1 MDRPLPPARSGCDTA
16 ALRDSA
22 TRCAHPRARAREG
35 RESGGACALLATLT
49 VLAALSGV
57 GCSTYCSQHGCD
69 GAGGAGGATSS
80 SASSQT
86 STSTS
91 SISSSSTGVVMDCL
105 PTLTAGPKDDTC
117 GVFVDP
123 NAGSDGAAGTMAA
136 PQKTLGAALITWIPG
151 KAIYVCDGAL
161 TDTEPLTVQPGVIV
175 YGGLDCGA
183 GYRVKSDAA
192 RTTLAPKAGAI
203 PLTLTGGAAATELHQ
218 LAITATAD
226 TAPGS
231 SAIGVV
237 VGDVSATLERV
248 DITADDGVA
257 GANSTTPTDNIGPSN
272 PMDAMIVGNAGA
284 NANTMT
290 PGTKNPGGPAKV
302 NPLCQS
308 IGGAGGDG
316 GNIVAATPQQGS
328 LGDSGSATPLP
339 PPLGMNN
346 GQGGPGEIAI
356 PCEAGHGGAP
366 GAAVLD
372 GAGASGPQSVGKL
385 SLTGYQGVSG
395 AKGPD
400 GNPGQGGGGG
410 GGAKG
415 KTSPDTRGASGGSG
429 GAGGCGGHG
438 APGGG
443 PGGASLALVLLG
455 ASAPTLVD
463 VTLVTGK
470 GGDGGAGAAGQFG
483 ATGGDGG
490 ARGLGMGTTN
500 ACIGGAGGQG
510 SSGGAGGGGRGGHS
524 VGIAYVTALPA
535 SGFMVTHGAAGAAGT
550 SAGAGTPA
558 DAGVADD
565 VLQLGAQ

>member
-1 MDRPLPPARSGCDTA
+1 MTT
-16 ALRDSA
+16 SA
-22 TRCAHPRARAREG
+22 TM
-35 RESGGACALLATLT
+35 
-49 VLAALSGV
+49 
-57 GCSTYCSQHGCD
+57 
-69 GAGGAGGATSS
+69 TSS
-80 SASSQT
+80 SS
-86 STSTS
+86 
-91 SISSSSTGVVMDCL
+91 GVVADCL

-123 NAGSDGAAGTMAA
+123 NGGSDGAAGTMAA

-161 TDTEPLTVQPGVIV
+161 TDTEALTVQAGVIV

-183 GYRVKSDAA
+183 GYKVKSDAA

-203 PLTLTGGAAATELHQ
+203 PLTLTGGAAATELHG

-226 TAPGS
+226 TVPGS

-248 DITADDGVA
+248 DITAGDGVA
-257 GANSTTPTDNIGPSN
+257 GTNSTTPTDNIGPSN

-316 GNIVAATPQQGS
+316 GEVLAMTPQNG
-328 LGDSGSATPLP
+328 GGGTDGSAVPLP
-339 PPLGMNN
+339 APDPNDGK
-346 GQGGPGEIAI
+346 GGS
-356 PCEAGHGGAP
+356 GGSACTP
-366 GAAVLD
+366 GAQGAAGTDVID

-455 ASAPTLVD
+455 ASAPTLMD

-470 GGDGGAGAAGQFG
+470 GGDGGTGAAGQSGAIGGLGGLKGFG
-483 ATGGDGG
+483 TGAPATAAACSGGDGG
-490 ARGLGMGTTN
+490 S
-500 ACIGGAGGQG
+500 G

-524 VGIAYVTALPA
+524 LGIAYVTAAPA

-550 SAGAGTPA
+550 TAGAGTPA
-558 DAGVADD
+558 DAGIADD
-565 VLQLGAQ
+565 TAQLGAQ